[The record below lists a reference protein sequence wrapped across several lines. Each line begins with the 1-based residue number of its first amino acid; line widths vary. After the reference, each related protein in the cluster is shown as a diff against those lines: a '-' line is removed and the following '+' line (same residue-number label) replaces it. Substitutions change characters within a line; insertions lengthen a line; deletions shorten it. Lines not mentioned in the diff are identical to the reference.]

1 MFPIWHVVSVKG
13 FAEVGKSKIKL
24 SKGTY
29 IFRHSEAG
37 RGGKGHTGAMGGG
50 DGTGSNQK

>member
-24 SKGTY
+24 SKGKY
-29 IFRHSEAG
+29 IFRHSEAEV
-37 RGGKGHTGAMGGG
+37 GKGHTGAMGGG
-50 DGTGSNQK
+50 DGTGGNQK